1 MSVLSRIELVRA
13 EAQTEG
19 TEAPVSHHSW
29 ESRVA
34 QEKALSGEVVESFD
48 TVKEHLRRDV
58 KNILESTFSLFQE
71 GSLQALV
78 QVELIRVLPDLGVF
92 LGD

>member
-1 MSVLSRIELVRA
+1 M
-13 EAQTEG
+13 
-19 TEAPVSHHSW
+19 
-29 ESRVA
+29 
-34 QEKALSGEVVESFD
+34 ESFD